1 MQIWEIMTPSV
12 ETIDLYAS
20 LHEAARKMESEDIGF
35 LPVLN
40 DGELVGVITDRDI
53 IVRAVARGFDPEVT
67 SVEETMTTDVVS
79 VPESSAVEQA
89 ADLMTDRHVRRLVI
103 TDDDDLPVG
112 IVSMARV
119 ASYLGVAGLDDAA
132 VRDTREFSPDFEP
145 NALAATPAR
154 PRPNATRRA
163 ARDATD
169 TDQPRSP
176 ELGGEAFNPSAEERR
191 RSREE
196 RRRN

>member
-20 LHEAARKMESEDIGF
+20 LREAARKMESEDIGF

-67 SVEETMTTDVVS
+67 TVEETMTTDVVS
-79 VPESSAVEQA
+79 ISESSAIEQA

-103 TDDDDLPVG
+103 TDDDNLPVG
-112 IVSMARV
+112 VVSMARV
-119 ASYLGVAGLDDAA
+119 ASYLGVTGLDDAA
-132 VRDTREFSPDFEP
+132 LRDTREFSPDFEP
-145 NALAATPAR
+145 NAFAATRAR
-154 PRPNATRRA
+154 PRASASRRT
-163 ARDATD
+163 ARDASDAT
-169 TDQPRSP
+169 QPRPP
-176 ELGGEAFNPSAEERR
+176 ELGGKALSRSVQER

-196 RRRN
+196 RRRS